1 MMTAKER
8 LMDLLGKL
16 GREEG
21 DSEMAFR
28 VPMTGD
34 LRVVQILTDQQEY
47 GFDFDDCLVADIIKH
62 DWTFIGTGVHPLS
75 LGTDEN
81 FAIIIMGDGTP
92 VRLPG
97 DMWDIY
103 NAEMGRN

>member
-21 DSEMAFR
+21 DSEMEFR

-34 LRVVQILTDQQEY
+34 LRVVQILADQQEY

-62 DWTFIGTGVHPLS
+62 DWTIFSTNEHPLS
-75 LGTDEN
+75 LDTEEN

-92 VRLPG
+92 VRMPG
-97 DMWDIY
+97 EMWDIY